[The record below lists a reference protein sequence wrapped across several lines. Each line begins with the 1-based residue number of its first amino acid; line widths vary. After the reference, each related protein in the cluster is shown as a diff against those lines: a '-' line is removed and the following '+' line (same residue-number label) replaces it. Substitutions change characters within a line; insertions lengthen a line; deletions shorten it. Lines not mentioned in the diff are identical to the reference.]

1 VRSRGRKGGD
11 KIVSRK
17 GSIIAVLITFCLTA
31 TLLAVV
37 PTRSSGATYDPW
49 SDINADGKVDILDIF
64 SVARAFGSSGDATKP
79 VMIAGYGT
87 VENLTSF
94 TLLNQTLVNVTVSTA
109 GYRMITLSLYAQSK
123 DAHQFEIFWGYKI
136 AGKFAYSTIQTL
148 TSDSSIHV
156 VKPVWYQNV
165 RTPTFVVTLE
175 ITFSEFWLSI
185 NNISPDQYLS
195 GYVACS
201 LNT

>member
-1 VRSRGRKGGD
+1 MVYRKGW
-11 KIVSRK
+11 
-17 GSIIAVLITFCLTA
+17 IIAVLVTFCLAA
-31 TLLAVV
+31 TLFAVV

-49 SDINADGKVDILDIF
+49 SDINADGTVDILDIF
-64 SVARAFGSSGDATKP
+64 SVARAFGASGDATKP
-79 VMIAGYGT
+79 VVIASYGS

-94 TLLNQTLVNVTVSTA
+94 TLLNQTLVNITVSTS

-136 AGKFAYSTIQTL
+136 AGKFAYSTTQTL

-156 VKPVWYQNV
+156 VKPIWYQNV

-185 NNISPDQYLS
+185 NNNSPDEYLI

-201 LNT
+201 LST

>member
-1 VRSRGRKGGD
+1 MVYRKGW
-11 KIVSRK
+11 
-17 GSIIAVLITFCLTA
+17 IIAVLVTFCLAA
-31 TLLAVV
+31 TLFAVA

-49 SDINADGKVDILDIF
+49 SDINADGTVDILDIF
-64 SVARAFGSSGDATKP
+64 SVARAFGASGDATKP
-79 VMIAGYGT
+79 VVITSYGSM
-87 VENLTSF
+87 ENLTSF
-94 TLLNQTLVNVTVSTA
+94 TLLNQTLVNITVSTS

-136 AGKFAYSTIQTL
+136 AGKFAYSTTQTL

-156 VKPVWYQNV
+156 VKPIWYQNV

-185 NNISPDQYLS
+185 NNNSPDEYLI
-195 GYVACS
+195 GYAACS
-201 LNT
+201 LST

>member
-1 VRSRGRKGGD
+1 MRSRGRKGGD

-17 GSIIAVLITFCLTA
+17 GSISAVLIIFCLTA
-31 TLLAVV
+31 TVFAVV
-37 PTRSSGATYDPW
+37 PTRSSGVTYDPW

-64 SVARAFGSSGDATKP
+64 SVARAFGTSGDATKP
-79 VMIAGYGT
+79 VVIAGYGT

-94 TLLNQTLVNVTVSTA
+94 TLLNQTLVNVTVSTS

-148 TSDSSIHV
+148 TSDSSIHL
-156 VKPVWYQNV
+156 VKPIWYQNV

-185 NNISPDQYLS
+185 NNNSPDQYLS